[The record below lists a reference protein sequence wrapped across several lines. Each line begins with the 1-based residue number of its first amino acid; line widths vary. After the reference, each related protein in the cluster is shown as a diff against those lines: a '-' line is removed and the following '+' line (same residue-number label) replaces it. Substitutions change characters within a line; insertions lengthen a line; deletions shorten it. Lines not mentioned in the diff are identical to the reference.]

1 MNADGSGR
9 VEITPNVSGPP
20 FYDAHVQPT
29 SVAWSPDGDKIAISN
44 GDGCAP
50 NHSPGQLILVNTDGS
65 NPTQVVCRWPH
76 IPAGTFKGAGATG
89 VSWHPNGQ
97 KLAVSGPVDAS
108 CNGPNVWTVNRDGT
122 DMFDVTFG
130 DSGPE
135 TDPDWAPDGS
145 KLVFEESGYCGNGT
159 PLSTINPDGSQK
171 TAITA
176 PPSPS
181 GDSSPVWSP
190 DGSLIV
196 FSRGPNLW
204 TVRPD
209 GTGAT
214 NLTSSTGVQGVPTSW
229 LAIPNNAYA
238 RPRGAT
244 PTRVSLVTAYNQCTS
259 PDGTHGPP
267 LAFPSCSSPTEE
279 LEPADGRHRRR
290 QRQARPERGLPHA
303 ERAGRRTRRR
313 RRLRRDARLLPRRR
327 VHERARRLHRQ
338 PARPPLVADHRPAQ
352 HAGSHAA

>member
-9 VEITPNVSGPP
+9 VEITPDVSGPP
-20 FYDAHVQPT
+20 FYDAHVQAT

-50 NHSPGQLILVNTDGS
+50 NHSPGQVILVNPMAPD
-65 NPTQVVCRWPH
+65 PTQVVCRWPH

-122 DMFDVTFG
+122 DMTEVTFG

-135 TDPDWAPDGS
+135 LDPDWAPDGT
-145 KLVFEESGYCGNGT
+145 KIVFEENGFCGGSD
-159 PLSTINPDGSQK
+159 PLATINPDGTQK
-171 TAITA
+171 TQIPR
-176 PPSPS
+176 PPPASY
-181 GDSSPVWSP
+181 DYSPVWSP
-190 DGSLIV
+190 DGKRIV
-196 FSRGPNLW
+196 FARQSTLW
-204 TVRPD
+204 TVSPD

-214 NLTSSTGVQGVPTSW
+214 NLTAATGVQGEPTSW
-229 LAIPNNAYA
+229 LAIPQNAYA

-259 PDGTHGPP
+259 PDRTHGPP
-267 LAFPSCSSPTEE
+267 LAFQSCSSPS
-279 LEPADGRHRRR
+279 
-290 QRQARPERGLPHA
+290 
-303 ERAGRRTRRR
+303 
-313 RRLRRDARLLPRRR
+313 
-327 VHERARRLHRQ
+327 RAR
-338 PARPPLVADHRPAQ
+338 A
-352 HAGSHAA
+352 S